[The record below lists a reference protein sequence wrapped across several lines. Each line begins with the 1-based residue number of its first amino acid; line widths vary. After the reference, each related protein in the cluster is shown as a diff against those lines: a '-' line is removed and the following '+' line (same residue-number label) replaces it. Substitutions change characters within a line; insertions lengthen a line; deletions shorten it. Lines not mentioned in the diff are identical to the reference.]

1 MQNEILF
8 YRAVNVKVVVVRSIS
23 VKEIDPRLLERK
35 LIKVWRESFRL
46 REILIKT
53 SVTIKF
59 SGIIQVL

>member
-8 YRAVNVKVVVVRSIS
+8 YRAVNVEVVVVRSIS

-46 REILIKT
+46 REILINFRDNY
-53 SVTIKF
+53 I
-59 SGIIQVL
+59 

>member
-8 YRAVNVKVVVVRSIS
+8 YRAVNVEVVVEVRSIS

-53 SVTIKF
+53 SVTITF
-59 SGIIQVL
+59 SGII

>member
-8 YRAVNVKVVVVRSIS
+8 YRAVNIEVVVEVRSIS

-59 SGIIQVL
+59 SGII

>member
-8 YRAVNVKVVVVRSIS
+8 YRAVNVEVVVEVRSIS

-59 SGIIQVL
+59 SGII

>member
-59 SGIIQVL
+59 SGII

>member
-8 YRAVNVKVVVVRSIS
+8 YQAVNVEVVVVRSIS

-53 SVTIKF
+53 SVTITF
-59 SGIIQVL
+59 SGII

>member
-8 YRAVNVKVVVVRSIS
+8 YRAVNVEVVVVRSIS
-23 VKEIDPRLLERK
+23 VKEIGPRLLERK

-59 SGIIQVL
+59 SGIIELL

>member
-8 YRAVNVKVVVVRSIS
+8 YRAVKVEVVVVRSIS

-53 SVTIKF
+53 SVTVKF
-59 SGIIQVL
+59 SGII

>member
-8 YRAVNVKVVVVRSIS
+8 YRAVNVKVEVVRSIS

-59 SGIIQVL
+59 SGII

>member
-8 YRAVNVKVVVVRSIS
+8 YRAVNVEVVVVVVRSIS

-59 SGIIQVL
+59 SGII